1 MKKTFLIALFCAAGM
16 TLFAQTN
23 TRRYPP
29 SSVQRSWQR
38 DYPNRDN
45 DAWEYRNNQ
54 WHTKYYDRDHN
65 NREVHVYYD
74 RYGRRVYS
82 QTQWYRNDLPDRVR
96 NRIRSRY
103 RTENYSAY
111 RVERPRGRSYFQIR
125 LGNNRLIYL
134 DERGRETRN
143 R

>member
-1 MKKTFLIALFCAAGM
+1 
-16 TLFAQTN
+16 
-23 TRRYPP
+23 
-29 SSVQRSWQR
+29 
-38 DYPNRDN
+38 
-45 DAWEYRNNQ
+45 
-54 WHTKYYDRDHN
+54 
-65 NREVHVYYD
+65 
-74 RYGRRVYS
+74 VYS
-82 QTQWYRNDLPDRVR
+82 QTQWDRNDLPDRIR
-96 NRIRSRY
+96 ERIRSRY

>member
-82 QTQWYRNDLPDRVR
+82 QTQWDRNDLPDRVR

-111 RVERPRGRSYFQIR
+111 RVERPGGRFYFQIR
-125 LGNNRLIYL
+125 LGNNRLLYL